1 MLNNL
6 KNSLI
11 RGLCVLALLCTFV
24 TPINTVTVQAQ
35 SCAEQ
40 VVKSVTCEAEELTK
54 NKEIASG
61 LRIAVIAFTLI
72 LIVAVAYFLIMLS
85 ASILRIMKADDER
98 LKYDAIEALK
108 NIAIKLVASFGA
120 MLILT
125 IVLSV
130 LSFVQGASL
139 FKTILDSFFRWK

>member
-6 KNSLI
+6 KNSLV
-11 RGLCVLALLCTFV
+11 RGFCFLALLCAFIAPLACV
-24 TPINTVTVQAQ
+24 PVQAQ
-35 SCAEQ
+35 SCGEQ
-40 VVKSVTCEAEELTK
+40 TVKSVECEAKTLVE

-72 LIVAVAYFLIMLS
+72 LIFAVAYFLIALG
-85 ASILRIMKADDER
+85 ASIYKIMSADDER
-98 LKYDAIEALK
+98 LKYEAVEALK
-108 NIAIKLVASFGA
+108 NIAIKLVASFVA

-139 FKTILDSFFRWK
+139 FKTILDSFFKWK

>member
-6 KNSLI
+6 KNSLV
-11 RGLCVLALLCTFV
+11 RGFCFLALFCAFIAPLT
-24 TPINTVTVQAQ
+24 NVTVHAQA
-35 SCAEQ
+35 CADQ
-40 VVKSVTCEAEELTK
+40 TVKSVTCEAEELTK

-61 LRIAVIAFTLI
+61 LRIAVIIFTLI

-85 ASILRIMKADDER
+85 ASIFKIMKADDER

-139 FKTILDSFFRWK
+139 FKTILDSFFKWK